1 MTRVFVYEWT
11 CANPGAVA
19 PGSSL
24 FVEGAAMRTAAIADF
39 AALPD
44 VVAFTIDDEAEYRAA
59 VASADFALVIA
70 PETDGILEAR
80 CLTAQEVGT
89 VLLGPPPEAVAL
101 TADKLALSHRWQAAG
116 VLSPPTY
123 AGAPPLPP
131 PWLVKPRDGCG
142 SHRVALAHTVPDKMI
157 AQPFIRGVAASVA
170 FIIGERDLVALAPTR
185 QQLTAGFR
193 YRGGSA
199 PLSPPFAFRANSIAR
214 RAVEA
219 VPGLA
224 GYVGVDVVLGDD
236 GRDWAIEINPRLT
249 TSYLGLR
256 ALSEDNLAGSI
267 LSAARCETVHAP
279 RWREGSVAW
288 TADGRYVH
296 SPRSTE

>member
-11 CANPGAVA
+11 RANPGAVA

-24 FVEGAAMRTAAIADF
+24 SVEGAAMRAAALADF
-39 AALPD
+39 AAVPATT
-44 VVAFTIDDEAEYRAA
+44 VFTIDDEADYLPAA
-59 VASADFALVIA
+59 ASADYALVIA
-70 PETDGILEAR
+70 PETGGVLEAHCR
-80 CLTAQEVGT
+80 SALDAGVE
-89 VLLGPPPEAVAL
+89 LLGPTPEAVAL
-101 TADKLALSHRWQAAG
+101 TADKLALARHWQAAG
-116 VLSPPTY
+116 VPTPPTY
-123 AGAPPLPP
+123 AGRPPPPP
-131 PWLVKPRDGCG
+131 PWLIKPRDGCG
-142 SHRVALAHTVPDKMI
+142 SAGVALADSVPDGMI
-157 AQPFIRGVAASVA
+157 AQPYVRGVAASVA
-170 FIIGERDLVALAPTR
+170 FIVGGGQALALAPAA
-185 QQLTAGFR
+185 QHLDADFR

-199 PLSPPFAFRANSIAR
+199 PLPPHLANRAAAIAR

-224 GYVGVDVVLGDD
+224 GFVGVDVVLGDG

-256 ALSEDNLAGSI
+256 ALALDSLAATM
-267 LSAARCETVHAP
+267 LTAARRGTVAAP
-279 RWREGSVAW
+279 RWRVGRVTW